1 VLVALGSVAAA
12 REALEALLALGLAAP
27 LGAAL
32 EAAELAAALEAGRV
46 RKGERLPPRLE
57 LVPGKKAPAAPAA
70 PAASAS
76 APPAANG
83 AAKSAAA
90 VPAAARPAAMATD
103 AAPAAGATAP
113 TTAVDPMH
121 RLLALSDANA
131 AVGVAVGLINGGAL
145 AEAAAL
151 LDLVLDRH
159 AANAGALAARGT
171 ARALAGELPAA
182 VEDFSAAIA
191 AEPRHADFWKRRG
204 QARAA
209 LGDDAGA
216 LADLDTAAARAP
228 DAAGAA
234 DARGDAARLRQRGRD
249 YRRAEADARAAL
261 AARPDSPELLALLAA
276 CQVSQGDLEEGA
288 AAYARVAAAQP
299 DDADAALA
307 AGMALKELCRVAPA
321 EAELRRA
328 AALGAGGAA
337 EPAARKLLGQL
348 RAGVGDP
355 AGAAEEF
362 TAALAA
368 ARDPAQRLE
377 LLLLR
382 GGAHHAAGALAAAV
396 ADYQAALE
404 AQAPG
409 LSPEGV
415 VHVCLAFYQKE
426 LALWARARLDAPAAQ
441 LCLDAD
447 FSPEFKELWCK
458 KGPPSG
464 AFVEAYHAAMQ
475 PQRPDWAAPRPRPP
489 PPRAA
494 LDPLLAAADALGA
507 LVQYRH
513 RGFLPNARQRRAAG
527 LAALEL
533 AQLLRAAA
541 AARAAGAPLR
551 AAAAGA
557 SAAARGASGVGGGGR
572 GAPGASHPLGWRD
585 AMDVVVRWRQLVEP
599 CDQVLWVDLLT
610 EREFAAGFGSHTPMF
625 TGQTK
630 CVRYY
635 SRFDR
640 ALALAK
646 RLLLAEGRGFDA
658 ESRPVPVEGAAA
670 RAAVAA
676 ATTAAELWAAL
687 GRDAWVV
694 VPVSSAAAPGS
705 ALLEGTRLTVVKLDK
720 RGGGADGEGAG
731 ARLGAAAGTEA
742 AAAGGGAEP
751 PQPDAFEFS
760 IRTPVTPARWAAYDA
775 ELAVHFDALLTALA
789 PADGGGASAAADAP
803 VADAAAAG
811 AAALRFAYY
820 WYNFMPLARGS
831 ALCGLAAL
839 LGALLAAGTPVRAP
853 MPAGFQADWEAILES
868 DPDAFAAAIGAWAC
882 PPELGG
888 APTAA
893 PRPCAPPGALPGVAA
908 TLDTLRARVEAL
920 NGPGAPPV

>member
-1 VLVALGSVAAA
+1 MLVSLGSVAAA
-12 REALEALLALGLAAP
+12 RASLEALLALGLAAP
-27 LGAAL
+27 LGAGL

-46 RKGERLPPRLE
+46 RKGERLPPRPE
-57 LVPGKKAPAAPAA
+57 LVPSKKAPAAPAA
-70 PAASAS
+70 PVAAP
-76 APPAANG
+76 APPAPAPPAVNG
-83 AAKSAAA
+83 A
-90 VPAAARPAAMATD
+90 PAAAKAAAAPASVTG
-103 AAPAAGATAP
+103 AAPAAATAP
-113 TTAVDPMH
+113 AAAVEPMH
-121 RLLALSDANA
+121 RLLALSNANA
-131 AVGVAVGLINGGAL
+131 AVGIAVGLINSGAL

-159 AANAGALAARGT
+159 SANAGALAARGT
-171 ARALAGELPAA
+171 ARALAGALPAA
-182 VEDFSAAIA
+182 VEDFSAAIE

-216 LADLDTAAARAP
+216 LADLDAAAACAP
-228 DAAGAA
+228 DAAAAA

-288 AAYARVAAAQP
+288 AAYARVAAARP

-328 AALGAGGAA
+328 AAIGAGGAA

-382 GGAHHAAGALAAAV
+382 GGAHHAMGAHAAAV

-404 AQAPG
+404 AQAPD
-409 LSPEGV
+409 LSPESV
-415 VHVCLAFYQKE
+415 AHVCLAFYQKE

-464 AFVEAYHAAMQ
+464 AFVEAYRAAMQ
-475 PQRPDWAAPRPRPP
+475 PQRPDWASARPRPP

-557 SAAARGASGVGGGGR
+557 SAAARGTSGVGGGGR

-610 EREFAAGFGSHTPMF
+610 EREFTAGFGSHTPMF

-676 ATTAAELWAAL
+676 AASAGELWAAL

-694 VPVSSAAAPGS
+694 VPVASAAAPGS
-705 ALLEGTRLTVVKLDK
+705 APLEGTRLTVVKLDK
-720 RGGGADGEGAG
+720 RGAAGGEGADAG

-775 ELAVHFDALLTALA
+775 ELAVHFDALLAALA
-789 PADGGGASAAADAP
+789 PAGGGASAAADAP
-803 VADAAAAG
+803 VADAAGAG
-811 AAALRFAYY
+811 AAALRFTYY

-839 LGALLAAGTPVRAP
+839 LGALLAAGAPVRAP

-868 DPDAFAAAIGAWAC
+868 DPDAFAAAIRAWAW

-893 PRPCAPPGALPGVAA
+893 PRPCAPPCALPGVAA